1 MITKDIRELRNN
13 LSQYI
18 DQYRGKKVYISKYNK
33 LIGEIKFYT
42 RKEKEKIMLAMAK
55 EMLKNDNVQFNLFS

>member
-42 RKEKEKIMLAMAK
+42 HKEKEKIMLAMAK